1 MRLVMYSAK
10 HAPRLGAVWGNLVI
24 DLNRAHRAYLVVT
37 GDDCES
43 PELVDALVPADSLAY
58 LRGGRRSAE
67 AADACMKWVVEQ
79 LDSVSTPTGMW
90 GEPLVRS
97 LDVVTLKP
105 PILHPRKILCVGL
118 NYRDH
123 AEEQGAKI
131 PKNPILFAKYD
142 RSLVGHG
149 EDVEHPAVTEQLDYE
164 AELAVVIGRSG
175 RHIAEADALA
185 HVAGYAAFNDITS
198 RDVQFADRQWLR
210 GKMGDTHAPFGPYL
224 VTADEVA
231 DPGALRIRLWL
242 NGELLQDSSTS
253 ELIFGIPELVS
264 FISSSVTLEV
274 GDVIATGTPSG
285 VGFARKPPVFLRP
298 DDIVRVEID
307 RLGALENRIV
317 KPTQS

>member
-1 MRLVMYSAK
+1 MRLVMYSATE
-10 HAPRLGAVWGNLVI
+10 APRLGAVHDDQVI
-24 DLNRAHRAYLVVT
+24 DLNRAHRAYLAAI

-43 PELVDALVPADSLAY
+43 PELTDALVPADSLAY
-58 LRGGRRSAE
+58 LRGGHRSAE
-67 AADACMKWVVEQ
+67 AAGATLEWVLEQ
-79 LDSVSTPTGMW
+79 LRSGSTPTGLW
-90 GEPLVRS
+90 GEPLVRP
-97 LDVVTLKP
+97 LRAVQLTAPV
-105 PILHPRKILCVGL
+105 LHPRKIVCVGL

-131 PKNPILFAKYD
+131 PKNPILFAKFD

-175 RHIAEADALA
+175 RHIPEESALD

-198 RDVQFADRQWLR
+198 RDVQLADRQWLR

-231 DPGALRIRLWL
+231 DPGALGIRLWC

-253 ELIFGIPELVS
+253 QLIFGIAELIAFTS
-264 FISSSVTLEV
+264 ASVTLEV

-285 VGFARKPPVFLRP
+285 VGFARKPPVFLQP
-298 DDIVRVEID
+298 DDTVRVEID
-307 RLGALENRIV
+307 GLGVLENRIV
-317 KPTQS
+317 KPT